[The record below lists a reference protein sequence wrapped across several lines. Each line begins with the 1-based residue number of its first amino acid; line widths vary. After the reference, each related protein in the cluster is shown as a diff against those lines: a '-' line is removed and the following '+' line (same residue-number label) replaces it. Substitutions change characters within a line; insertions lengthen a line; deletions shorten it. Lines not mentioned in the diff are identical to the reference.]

1 MKTGLSRIY
10 STFLSPALDLR
21 VRLFNVLAFGGT
33 VISIIVTVLGVL
45 NNSGIANVMIGLFST
60 ILSFTLLTVSYK
72 TGRYQLCYIITIVVI
87 FICFFPLFFFSAG
100 GYRSGMPVFFVFAV
114 VFTMFMLEGKRAV
127 VLSVVETLLY
137 IAICVVAY
145 MRPETVN
152 FFETEQEMLIDVIV
166 AVLSV
171 NMVLGVC
178 MFMYFK
184 IYNEQQR
191 RLDEQNAEL
200 DKQNA
205 LLAQSNRTKQQFLA
219 NTSHEMR
226 TPLTIISGNVQ
237 MVLRLLKDM
246 DDTVKNADTDKLLKN
261 AQSEIMR
268 LSRMVGG
275 MLTLASISEDAER
288 KKADLTALLRS
299 AVEMLWIVVQKR
311 GNSLRAE
318 INDDMTVF
326 GDADLLSQV
335 IMNLIQNAHAHT
347 ENDVISLVA
356 VRDGR
361 NIIVTVGD
369 NGAGI
374 SPELLPNVFERGV
387 SGKGEGG
394 TGYGLFLC
402 KTVVE
407 SHGGE
412 IDIESEPGKGT
423 TVRFTLPVYEGQFG
437 GNEE

>member
-1 MKTGLSRIY
+1 M
-10 STFLSPALDLR
+10 
-21 VRLFNVLAFGGT
+21 
-33 VISIIVTVLGVL
+33 
-45 NNSGIANVMIGLFST
+45 IAVA
-60 ILSFTLLTVSYK
+60 
-72 TGRYQLCYIITIVVI
+72 VI
-87 FICFFPLFFFSAG
+87 FLCLFPLFFFSAG
-100 GYRSGMPVFFVFAV
+100 GYHSGMPVFFVFAV

-127 VLSVVETLLY
+127 VFSSAEILLY
-137 IAICVVAY
+137 IAICVIAY
-145 MRPETVN
+145 VRPETVN
-152 FFETEQEMLIDVIV
+152 FFETEQEIFIDVII
-166 AVLSV
+166 AFISV
-171 NMVLGVC
+171 NIVLGVC
-178 MFMYFK
+178 LFMHFK
-184 IYNEQQR
+184 LYIEQQR
-191 RLDEQNAEL
+191 KLDEQNAEL

-219 NTSHEMR
+219 NASHEMR

-237 MVLRLLKDM
+237 MALRLLKEM
-246 DDTVKNADTDKLLKN
+246 DSAVKDPDADKLLKN

-275 MLTLASISEDAER
+275 MLTLASISESVER
-288 KKADLTALLRS
+288 EKTDLSALLRS

-311 GNSLRAE
+311 GNTLEAE
-318 INDDMTVF
+318 IDDGMMVF

-347 ENDVISLVA
+347 ENDLISLDA
-356 VRDGR
+356 VRDVS
-361 NIIVTVGD
+361 NIFVTVSD
-369 NGAGI
+369 NGVGI

-423 TVRFTLPVYEGQFG
+423 TVRFTIPVYEGQVG
-437 GNEE
+437 GGEA